1 MRADRFLYLVLVVA
15 LIGLFYN
22 LHHWQISITAE
33 AHLAEIS
40 REMLRTGDYL
50 HPRLQ
55 GIDTYLQPPLTY
67 WILALGQRLWGTNGF
82 GVRFFVQVALALQA
96 VLVFQIA
103 LRLLG
108 IPRTALFAGLIYLS
122 MPLVMWSSRV
132 LSVDIFATTFELSAV
147 YWLLVYQLERQPWA
161 LYGLYLS
168 LGLGG
173 LTGGGQVLLLPLLM
187 RLYIAIAARQSP
199 LQQWRLIDWPHTLV
213 ASFLGLI
220 IGSGWYL
227 YIGFE
232 QPDLWQEIWY
242 QHWRALFPDAA
253 TVWAASWQWA
263 VLLGWGALPWLP
275 IFIVGLFGPLW
286 QMPRLGQLVVFWLG
300 PLIAVRVWMGTP
312 TAPTLLPVL
321 AGLSILV
328 AYLLQQLSRL
338 EVRQYG
344 LLFMQLTLA
353 IGLLLLGIPLVSQ
366 LLGESLVLSG
376 PMAVT
381 AGLIVLV
388 GMVFFGLIRAGVRF
402 RLVAIALITNLLF
415 LIYGGYLIAAN
426 PFWIETTAPLAQFI
440 QDRQLQDDTILVFDQ
455 TLPSLAFALDRN
467 LVTINN
473 GTVTPD
479 VTFQTRSAWR
489 QQWVSTQDASA
500 ARYLRR
506 LISQSSVLIT
516 DGNLPDQLN
525 WIAASYPD
533 VQAVGRW
540 QVHYRPK

>member
-1 MRADRFLYLVLVVA
+1 MRADRFLYFVLVVA

-22 LHHWQISITAE
+22 VHHWHIAMTAE

-40 REMLRTGDYL
+40 REMLRTGDFL

-55 GIDTYLQPPLTY
+55 GVDTYLQPPLTY
-67 WILALGQRLWGTNGF
+67 WVLALGQRLWGVNAF
-82 GVRFFVQVALALQA
+82 GVRFFVQIALALQA

-132 LSVDIFATTFELSAV
+132 LSVDTFAATFELSAV
-147 YWLLVYQLERQPWA
+147 YWLLVYQLERQPKA
-161 LYGLYLS
+161 LYGLGLS
-168 LGLGG
+168 LGFGA
-173 LTGGGQVLLLPLLM
+173 LTGGGQVLVLPVLM
-187 RLYIAIAARQSP
+187 RLYVAIAARQSII
-199 LQQWRLIDWPHTLV
+199 QQWRMIDWFHTGIAGALSLV
-213 ASFLGLI
+213 
-220 IGSGWYL
+220 IGSSWYL
-227 YIGFE
+227 YVGFQ
-232 QPDLWQEIWY
+232 QPDLWHELWF
-242 QHWRALFPDAA
+242 QHWRTLFPDAA
-253 TVWAASWQWA
+253 MVWAASWQWV
-263 VLLGWGALPWLP
+263 VLFGWGSLPWLP

-286 QMPRLGQLVVFWLG
+286 QLPRLGQLVLFWLL
-300 PLIAVRVWMGTP
+300 PLLAIKVWTGAP
-312 TAPTLLPVL
+312 TAPTLLPIL
-321 AGLSILV
+321 AGMSILV
-328 AYLLQQLSRL
+328 AYLLQQLSKL

-366 LLGESLVLSG
+366 VLGEALVLSG
-376 PMAVT
+376 QMAAV

-415 LIYGGYLIAAN
+415 LLYGGYLIAAN

-440 QDRQLQDDTILVFDQ
+440 RSRQLQDQTILVFDQ
-455 TLPSLAFALDRN
+455 SLPSLAFALDRD
-467 LVTINN
+467 LVTIDN
-473 GTVTPD
+473 GNVTPD

-489 QQWVSTQDASA
+489 QQWVATDQAST

-516 DGNLPDQLN
+516 EEPLPDQWN
-525 WIAASYPD
+525 WVQVSYPE

-540 QVHYRPK
+540 QVHYRLR